1 MGKHNAVLLR
11 DFLDSD
17 VERLKRILNDDSVT
31 RLFIHK
37 NPFSVYH

>member
-17 VERLKRILNDDSVT
+17 VERLKRILNVSDQY
-31 RLFIHK
+31 RPL
-37 NPFSVYH
+37 